1 MGFIGVA
8 INDSIVV
15 VAAIS
20 ANPKAVAGDVSEVI
34 KTVLEVTRH
43 VLATTATTV
52 VGFVPLVLAGGGFW
66 PPLAVSIGAGV
77 LGATLIAMTLVPCTM
92 LLFARPGPRD
102 SPVYGPWGRPA
113 MAYWTFTDAILSG
126 RPLEGYG

>member
-1 MGFIGVA
+1 MANVSVLSIGMVTALVLALSSFRLAALIGLVAVLSIGLGLGALWIFGYPFGFMAIIGTMGLIGVA

-20 ANPKAVAGDVSEVI
+20 SNPKAAAGDANEVL

-52 VGFVPLVLAGGGFW
+52 VGFVPLVLAGG
-66 PPLAVSIGAGV
+66 
-77 LGATLIAMTLVPCTM
+77 
-92 LLFARPGPRD
+92 
-102 SPVYGPWGRPA
+102 
-113 MAYWTFTDAILSG
+113 
-126 RPLEGYG
+126 